1 MGNLQTIKLFL
12 FKVYFIFDK
21 NVLVMNIA
29 ELKLNF
35 FRQIDRLDKVKL
47 EEAYGVLLNYLNSKD
62 DLDEWNNLTAEQQ
75 KGLMDSIEQLDDN
88 QGISHSD
95 VINKYKNKYSA

>member
-1 MGNLQTIKLFL
+1 
-12 FKVYFIFDK
+12 
-21 NVLVMNIA
+21 MNIA

-62 DLDEWNNLTAEQQ
+62 DLDEWNNLTAEQRPLPHESPRVAFAIAKTLPSQ
-75 KGLMDSIEQLDDN
+75 I
-88 QGISHSD
+88 
-95 VINKYKNKYSA
+95 